1 MKAAAQFKAK
11 GVDTIAC
18 VGVNDV
24 FVMDAWGKSLG
35 AADKVKMLADGNGEF
50 ARATG
55 LTLDATAH
63 GLGMRSQRF
72 ALVAQDGKVTAF
84 HVEEKA
90 GACDD
95 TSAPKILASV

>member
-1 MKAAAQFKAK
+1 MFKAK

-24 FVMDAWGKSLG
+24 FVMDAWAKSHG
-35 AADKVKMLADGNGEF
+35 ATAAVKMLADGNGDF

-63 GLGMRSQRF
+63 GLGHRSQRF
-72 ALVAQDGKVTAF
+72 ALVAQGGTVTVL

-90 GACDD
+90 GVCDS
-95 TSAPKILASV
+95 TSAPKILASL